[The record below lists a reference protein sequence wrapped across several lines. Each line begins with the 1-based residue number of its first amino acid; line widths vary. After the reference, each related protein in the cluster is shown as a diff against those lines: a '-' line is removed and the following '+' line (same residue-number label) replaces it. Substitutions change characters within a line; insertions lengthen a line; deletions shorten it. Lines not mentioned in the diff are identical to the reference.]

1 MHKAFHDLDHV
12 LNELNVEFK
21 ELLICIILQINCQ
34 MHLLITKVFL
44 NLLIRCKYVPE
55 RVVVPSKT
63 TQLPIVNKRGRS
75 MAIKQD
81 YSC

>member
-1 MHKAFHDLDHV
+1 MHKAFQAQDHV
-12 LNELNVEFK
+12 LNVEFK

-34 MHLLITKVFL
+34 IHLLITKVYF
-44 NLLIRCKYVPE
+44 NLLIHCKYVLG

-63 TQLPIVNKRGRS
+63 TQLLVVNKRGRS
-75 MAIKQD
+75 MALKQD

>member
-1 MHKAFHDLDHV
+1 MHKVFQDQNHI
-12 LNELNVEFK
+12 LNVEFK

-34 MHLLITKVFL
+34 MHLLITKVVFL
-44 NLLIRCKYVPE
+44 NLLILCKYVPE